1 MVKRFNFVGRCAT
14 ILLIGL
20 GTLSGFLLGAN
31 HVRPP
36 VENQSQVLNT
46 LEVVTQ
52 KLDQISSQTESIA
65 NASRNVG
72 AESQVTEL
80 PAIQLNGGSI
90 KLRFKQIGEKYHYEC
105 SIEGGIDAIT
115 RLIAPNGQNALLK
128 ATFLD
133 KDNFDVTDLTLSG
146 QDFAIKEQGEGG
158 KDLTLNEQG
167 IWENKVDPT
176 TIKNWRIEVM
186 GEDNTENKV
195 GVSPSPSPSAQV
207 QNLAADI
214 TVHPTTG
221 QLLLPESLQVM
232 QDKLAQATPAPT
244 PSSTTPVFQG
254 PPKDL
259 PAPRAL
265 PVSTP
270 APSPDQ
276 GGKEE
281 DQKDKK

>member
-1 MVKRFNFVGRCAT
+1 MEKRFNFFGRWTT

-20 GTLSGFLLGAN
+20 GAGSGFLVGAN
-31 HVRPP
+31 HGRPP

-46 LEVVTQ
+46 LGVLNQ
-52 KLDQISSQTESIA
+52 KLDQIWSQTESIA

-72 AESQVTEL
+72 AESPVTEL
-80 PAIQLNGGSI
+80 PVIQLNGGSI
-90 KLRFKQIGEKYHYEC
+90 KLRFKLIGEKYHYEC

-115 RLIAPNGQNALLK
+115 RLITPNGKNALLK

-158 KDLTLNEQG
+158 KDLALNEQG

-186 GEDNTENKV
+186 GQDNTENKV

-214 TVHPTTG
+214 TIHPTTG
-221 QLLLPESLQVM
+221 QLLLPESLQAV
-232 QDKLAQATPAPT
+232 QDKIAQATPAPT
-244 PSSTTPVFQG
+244 ASPSTPVFQD
-254 PPKDL
+254 PPREL

-276 GGKEE
+276 SGKV
-281 DQKDKK
+281 DAQKDKN

>member
-1 MVKRFNFVGRCAT
+1 MGKRFNFFGRFT
-14 ILLIGL
+14 NILLIGL

-46 LEVVTQ
+46 LGLLNQ

-65 NASRNVG
+65 NASRSVA

-90 KLRFKQIGEKYHYEC
+90 KLRFKLIGEKYHYEC

-158 KDLTLNEQG
+158 KDLALNEQG
-167 IWENKVDPT
+167 VWENKVDPT

-186 GEDNTENKV
+186 GQDNTDNKI
-195 GVSPSPSPSAQV
+195 GGSPSPSPSAQV

-221 QLLLPESLQVM
+221 QLLLPESLQGL
-232 QDKLAQATPAPT
+232 QDRIAQATPAPT
-244 PSSTTPVFQG
+244 PSPTTPVFQG

-276 GGKEE
+276 GGKVE
-281 DQKDKK
+281 DQKK